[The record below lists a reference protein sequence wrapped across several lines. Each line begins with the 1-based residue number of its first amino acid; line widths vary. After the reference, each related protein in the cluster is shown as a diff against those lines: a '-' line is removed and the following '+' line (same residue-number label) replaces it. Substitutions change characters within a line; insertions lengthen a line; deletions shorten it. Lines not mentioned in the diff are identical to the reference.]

1 MTTAV
6 DATLA
11 ATPDASPDASP
22 RLHPAAEWAQET
34 TFDAT
39 QVDCTT
45 TVVLKILDN
54 KCKMLPGEKAA
65 IMAIYDVVKPQVKLK
80 VKLNGKQQAGKL
92 FDSEALRTIEAARF
106 APNNTPSEEVL
117 QTIHELR
124 VYAEAQIPKPV
135 MKRYKAM
142 LRDGLFG

>member
-6 DATLA
+6 DAT
-11 ATPDASPDASP
+11 P
-22 RLHPAAEWAQET
+22 RLHPAAQWAQET
-34 TFDAT
+34 PFDAT

-45 TVVLKILDN
+45 AVVLKILDN

-65 IMAIYDVVKPQVKLK
+65 IMAIYDVVKPQS
-80 VKLNGKQQAGKL
+80 GKL
-92 FDSEALRTIEAARF
+92 FDTEALRTIEAARF
-106 APNNTPSEEVL
+106 APNDTPSNTVL

-124 VYAEAQIPKPV
+124 IYAETHIPKPV